1 MKQYLLTFLV
11 AACAAC
17 THIVAPAKAPA
28 QGDALAT
35 SSMLPA
41 MGRVLPQGGNPW

>member
-17 THIVAPAKAPA
+17 TRIVAPAAA
-28 QGDALAT
+28 SLQGEAIVSA
-35 SSMLPA
+35 SMPPA
-41 MGRVLPQGGNPW
+41 MGRVLPQAGNSW